1 MTFRIK
7 RRRLLQGLLG
17 AGLIGGLAV
26 RGRLAWAYGDGA
38 RPPAHAQWE
47 WGPYVFPLP
56 DDGSRLIGQPH
67 HVVVRAGQTLLDVAR
82 KFDVGYWDIVLANP
96 DLDLWLPEEGA
107 RALIPSHYI
116 LPDAPQEGVVVNIA
130 EMRLYY
136 YPPAVQ
142 GKRYVIT
149 HPVGIGRQDWD
160 TPLGRTR
167 IVEMIADPTWY
178 PPASI
183 RADYAARGEPL
194 PAVVPPGPDNPLGR
208 HALILDIPG
217 YLIHGTHKP
226 EGVGMQVSY
235 GCIRLYPE
243 DIERLFKLVR
253 RSTPVRLVN
262 QPIKTAW
269 SDGRLYAQLR
279 PLPQPDESRRL
290 RRDAHLPIL
299 SQFHH
304 QVKQAALSAGVLV
317 PDAFNP
323 DKALAYG
330 LPVAVPLI

>member
-1 MTFRIK
+1 MTFRFE
-7 RRRLLQGLLG
+7 RRRLLQGLG
-17 AGLIGGLAV
+17 AGLVAALAG
-26 RGRLAWAYGDGA
+26 RGRLAWARGDDAGSSA
-38 RPPAHAQWE
+38 YAPWE
-47 WGPYVFPLP
+47 WGPYVLPLP
-56 DDGSRLIGQPH
+56 KNGSRLVGRPH
-67 HVVVRAGQTLLDVAR
+67 HVAVRAGQTLLDVAR

-96 DLDLWLPEEGA
+96 DLDLWLPEAGA
-107 RALIPSHYI
+107 RVLIPSQYI
-116 LPDAPQEGVVVNIA
+116 LPDAPQEGIVVNVA

-149 HPVGIGRQDWD
+149 HPVGIGRQDWA

-194 PAVVPPGPDNPLGR
+194 PAIVPPGPDNPLGR
-208 HALILDIPG
+208 HALILDMPG

-243 DIERLFKLVR
+243 DIARLFTLVR
-253 RSTPVRLVN
+253 RGTPVWLVN
-262 QPIKTAW
+262 QPIKTTW

-279 PLPQPDESRRL
+279 PLPQEGESGRL
-290 RRDAHLPIL
+290 RRKAYLPVL
-299 SQFHH
+299 SQFRH
-304 QVKQAALSAGVLV
+304 QVEQAALAAGFLV
-317 PDAFNP
+317 PDSFSP
-323 DKALAYG
+323 DQALASG
-330 LPVAVPLI
+330 LPVTVPVS